1 MKCFVLSKVIQTAVL
16 AGFLLGGSFASGGWA
31 QDGST
36 TAVHGFGSGGGNLP
50 QQVSVDSIFSSWD
63 SPDSPGGTVG
73 IIKEGKLVFAK
84 GYGSANLDYNIPNE
98 SQTIYRIG
106 STSKQ
111 FTAAC
116 IVLLSQQGK
125 LSLEDKLIKFFPD
138 FPAYANDIS
147 IQHLLNHTSG
157 IRDYLVLSRL
167 SGLDS
172 EDHYTDQMVEKWLAN
187 QAELNFDPG
196 DEYLYSN
203 SGYWLLGQ
211 IVKSVSGVSMAEYAE
226 ENIFIP
232 LKMNHTHFHNDHKQI
247 VKNRASGYRPNK
259 QNGYSISMTTLDMIG
274 DGGIFTTVEDLAKWD
289 ASFYGSKTLNQGFW
303 TKMTQVGTLNNGEK
317 LTYASGLG
325 VTTYKG
331 LKTIQ
336 HAGSFVGYQAEM
348 IRFPEAQFSVIV
360 LANRAD
366 ANPTRMAYKIADLFL
381 EHQYKKEKS
390 TEAISSDSEEKS
402 LKPISL
408 TKEELKGFEGEYW
421 ASRNKISRKL
431 EVRNGAL
438 NYVRVNG
445 KATPMFPISK
455 NKFQLIGPSVPILLE
470 VNSKTNPKTFT
481 VKSPNAPL
489 STFVAYTPL
498 TSYIASDLST
508 YSGDYYC
515 AELDIIYT
523 LKTEEDGIMLYIKGN
538 PVGAV
543 QQVMKDLLSQN
554 SRLTFEFNETRDMF
568 RLSMGR
574 VKNLKFVKR

>member
-1 MKCFVLSKVIQTAVL
+1 MKCFTRSKLIHAAVL
-16 AGFLLGGSFASGGWA
+16 AGFLIGVRIASCGWV
-31 QDGST
+31 QDDSAT
-36 TAVHGFGSGGGNLP
+36 AVIEAVHGFGSGGGNLS
-50 QQVSVDSIFSSWD
+50 QRASIDSVFSRWD
-63 SPDSPGGTVG
+63 SPDTPGGTVG

-98 SQTIYRIG
+98 SQTVYRIG

-157 IRDYLVLSRL
+157 IRDYLILSRL
-167 SGLDS
+167 SGLSSD
-172 EDHYTDQMVEKWLAN
+172 DHYTDQMVGKWLTN
-187 QAELNFDPG
+187 QEELNFNPG

-232 LKMNHTHFHNDHKQI
+232 LEMNHTHFHDDHKQI
-247 VKNRASGYRPNK
+247 VKNRASGYRPSK
-259 QNGYSISMTTLDMIG
+259 QDGYSISMTTLDMIG

-289 ASFYGSKTLNQGFW
+289 ASFYGSKTLDRDFW
-303 TKMTQVGTLNNGEK
+303 TKMTQVGTLNNGEE
-317 LTYASGLG
+317 LTYACGLG

-366 ANPTRMAYKIADLFL
+366 SNPTRMAYKVADLFL
-381 EHQYKKEKS
+381 ESEYEKEMSTKS
-390 TEAISSDSEEKS
+390 INPDSAEEGF
-402 LKPISL
+402 KPVSL
-408 TKEELKGFEGEYW
+408 TIEELIGFEGEYW
-421 ASRNKISRKL
+421 NPRAS
-431 EVRNGAL
+431 A
-438 NYVRVNG
+438 
-445 KATPMFPISK
+445 F
-455 NKFQLIGPSVPILLE
+455 
-470 VNSKTNPKTFT
+470 
-481 VKSPNAPL
+481 
-489 STFVAYTPL
+489 
-498 TSYIASDLST
+498 
-508 YSGDYYC
+508 
-515 AELDIIYT
+515 
-523 LKTEEDGIMLYIKGN
+523 GI
-538 PVGAV
+538 V
-543 QQVMKDLLSQN
+543 
-554 SRLTFEFNETRDMF
+554 
-568 RLSMGR
+568 
-574 VKNLKFVKR
+574 